1 MRGHITSPPL
11 LWVHQRHPTRSM
23 PDCSK
28 NSNDMTHFQQCTC
41 TAHIFNLSAMT
52 GTIIL
57 PSASSSSLGGDGIRI
72 IQQSRRSGRLFFSV
86 LLCNRARRRQLRFLG
101 IGYAMIPD
109 AGASGF
115 LLFLLFLFPV
125 TFLFFA
131 LAWTESRPNASVN
144 GIIEPRRSC
153 DAGLWTSPCAVQIA
167 LLR

>member
-23 PDCSK
+23 PDCLK

-86 LLCNRARRRQLRFLG
+86 FLQSRSQETVEVFGDWVRDDTRCWRLWVPPVLAFSFTCYVFDFARSHGRSRGRT
-101 IGYAMIPD
+101 
-109 AGASGF
+109 
-115 LLFLLFLFPV
+115 PV
-125 TFLFFA
+125 R
-131 LAWTESRPNASVN
+131 TESSSQGARVMPVY
-144 GIIEPRRSC
+144 GPVRVLCR
-153 DAGLWTSPCAVQIA
+153 
-167 LLR
+167 